1 MKNKLTTVAVGDY
14 ALCQKLG
21 QEDREVNGLI
31 ITSSQQALL
40 SKALVLS
47 VGNGDKIKKLKL
59 KAGDV
64 IMYNEIE
71 SNAIVIDGLGD
82 GGYFIR
88 HDFIMGKQ
96 NN

>member
-1 MKNKLTTVAVGDY
+1 MNKLKTIAVGDY

-21 QEDREVNGLI
+21 QEDREINGLI

-59 KAGDV
+59 KAGDI

-71 SNAIVIDGLGD
+71 SNSVVLDGTGE

-88 HDFIMGKQ
+88 HDFIMGKE